1 MYFNEMP
8 KMVYP
13 YTSNGEKRHTIVPD
27 IFRRVILDN
36 FFKNKTALL
45 SYYISDGETPEIL
58 AHKFYGT
65 TQYHWVILLANDII
79 DVKRDWPLSQEEMVA
94 YCNNKYGTG
103 NMSDVHHYVLTADT
117 SIIVDWNG
125 ADLASGLQ
133 KAITNY
139 DYESNVN
146 DNKRQIFILHD
157 RHLKSVVDQY
167 KSLIK

>member
-1 MYFNEMP
+1 MP

-65 TQYHWVILLANDII
+65 TQYHWVILLTNDII

-157 RHLKSVVDQY
+157 RYLKSVVDQY

>member
-65 TQYHWVILLANDII
+65 TQYHWVILLTNDII

>member
-65 TQYHWVILLANDII
+65 TQYHWVILLTNDII

-157 RHLKSVVDQY
+157 RYLKSVVDQY